1 LQNARSFLR
10 AAFLAA
16 SATAFFAGA
25 LPASAQDEAQPSQ
38 AVQRAESCA
47 ADYHARLGAI
57 RDREFETLKAAAST
71 IGDVDPSL
79 PGRLIFTRERGGDE
93 AVQRAR
99 SAGNTLARRQGR
111 TSFAR
116 DANTRWI
123 AERIREDL
131 GDYLRQKP
139 TPYLCGGTAAYLKV
153 LRDYAAQGAPS
164 PARVAEDLSVQRTTT
179 VRSIEA
185 VYAAMRPA
193 PVPRFAPADRPGLLA
208 IEGLRMALDTNL
220 REATSANVRV
230 ASREGDTRVSEGQI
244 DPDLPPL
251 TQMPG
256 RRLDSESDI
265 VRALEVLV
273 RRTLR
278 EGHLAPIEAT
288 DVDVRETPRPVLAR
302 LAALDRHLKAHPI
315 GDPLV
320 RPRFTAAL
328 SDLELLDYLQAAE
341 NGTADPMSGALHA
354 TMDAIEAARA
364 EACTCA
370 D

>member
-1 LQNARSFLR
+1 MPNARSSLR
-10 AAFLAA
+10 TALLAA
-16 SATAFFAGA
+16 CATTFFAGA
-25 LPASAQDEAQPSQ
+25 PAASAQDEAHPSQ
-38 AVQRAESCA
+38 AIQRAETCA
-47 ADYHARLGAI
+47 ADYHSRLGTI

-71 IGDVDPSL
+71 IGDVDAAL
-79 PGRLIFTRERGGDE
+79 PGRLIFARVRGDGQD
-93 AVQRAR
+93 VQRAR
-99 SAGNTLARRQGR
+99 GAGETLARRQGR

-139 TPYLCGGTAAYLKV
+139 TPYLCAGTAAYLTV

-164 PARVAEDLSVQRTTT
+164 PARIAEDLAVQRETTA
-179 VRSIEA
+179 RSIDA

-193 PVPRFAPADRPGLLA
+193 PLPRFAPADRPGLLA

-220 REATSANVRV
+220 REATSPAVRV
-230 ASREGDTRVSEGQI
+230 ASREGDTRISEGQI

-251 TQMPG
+251 TQLPG

-273 RRTLR
+273 RRTLH
-278 EGHLAPIEAT
+278 EGHLAPIEAAEI
-288 DVDVRETPRPVLAR
+288 DVSETPRPVLAR

-315 GDPLV
+315 ADPLV
-320 RPRFTAAL
+320 RPALETAL
-328 SDLELLDYLQAAE
+328 SDLEILDYLQAAQ

-364 EACTCA
+364 ETCTCA